1 MLLPPIHI
9 NWFIDFILHYFKQII
24 CILQSLNRNDFSN
37 NRKFLI
43 NSSFIVNFTLS
54 RTPFFELKGLE
65 PGIGYDMLV
74 IAENKK
80 GKSRPS
86 MLHGY
91 TLKTPEKQTG
101 LYTYLIVVLIQGC
114 TWHLLLIFLYS
125 SVISFHSCF
134 PILRH
139 SHFTRPSANIF
150 TNKAISRHNAWHFW
164 CSRVDTISNYFS
176 CTFKRLKS
184 SW

>member
-1 MLLPPIHI
+1 L
-9 NWFIDFILHYFKQII
+9 
-24 CILQSLNRNDFSN
+24 SRNDFSN

-43 NSSFIVNFTLS
+43 NSLIVNFTLS

-74 IAENKK
+74 MAVNKK

-101 LYTYLIVVLIQGC
+101 MYTYLIVVLIHC
-114 TWHLLLIFLYS
+114 
-125 SVISFHSCF
+125 
-134 PILRH
+134 
-139 SHFTRPSANIF
+139 
-150 TNKAISRHNAWHFW
+150 
-164 CSRVDTISNYFS
+164 
-176 CTFKRLKS
+176 
-184 SW
+184 